1 MKPIKQFFHS
11 ELPIALLII
20 LLGALLSCLFKTVHQ
35 ITFINPDELLWMLR
49 SNFFIEH
56 FLNGNFSEF
65 IQSSQPGIMVMW
77 LAGPIMY
84 LSCFDFS
91 LISNLL
97 SDLKQAGIPY
107 NVINSNNPIYYQP
120 YQKLSFLFNLPLL
133 SILFIFTL
141 CFYASLR
148 KLRFSKIKS
157 LTALSFLVSSPFYF
171 LFFTTPTDKL
181 VTVFMT
187 LSLFSLLIYTN
198 NKKSKKFLVASAVL
212 AAWAVLSKLSALF
225 LLPFSLLVLFIYG
238 HKNIKE
244 VIKNY
249 SLWLIIFLITAA
261 IFLPTLIANP
271 ETVINLL
278 TDNGQNRLIA
288 NPSGTGGFSFF
299 LFFIIALTYLSDS
312 SLISI
317 GPLALICLAVFFILA
332 LAKPSLRAT
341 DRKRSN
347 LVAIIQKIKLRNH
360 FTIHRNSKNIFILIL
375 CLFLFFIFITIFSKT
390 YSFRYL
396 APLFPIIYLLAGI
409 GLVNLIDLLIKKYQI
424 PKKLAY
430 FEMIVLIFLSQ
441 LLFIF
446 TSQIEKIETLP
457 DFH

>member
-56 FLNGNFSEF
+56 FLNGNFSEL

-77 LAGPIMY
+77 LTGPIMY
-84 LSCFDFS
+84 LSCFDFGM
-91 LISNLL
+91 ITNLL

-212 AAWAVLSKLSALF
+212 AALRVAHP
-225 LLPFSLLVLFIYG
+225 LP
-238 HKNIKE
+238 
-244 VIKNY
+244 
-249 SLWLIIFLITAA
+249 
-261 IFLPTLIANP
+261 
-271 ETVINLL
+271 
-278 TDNGQNRLIA
+278 
-288 NPSGTGGFSFF
+288 
-299 LFFIIALTYLSDS
+299 
-312 SLISI
+312 
-317 GPLALICLAVFFILA
+317 
-332 LAKPSLRAT
+332 LRGA
-341 DRKRSN
+341 
-347 LVAIIQKIKLRNH
+347 
-360 FTIHRNSKNIFILIL
+360 
-375 CLFLFFIFITIFSKT
+375 
-390 YSFRYL
+390 
-396 APLFPIIYLLAGI
+396 
-409 GLVNLIDLLIKKYQI
+409 
-424 PKKLAY
+424 
-430 FEMIVLIFLSQ
+430 
-441 LLFIF
+441 
-446 TSQIEKIETLP
+446 
-457 DFH
+457 